1 MYNQR
6 IVRRSSLRRINLFR
20 CLRVQRIRP
29 QSVYR
34 LRRKCHQL
42 SRADQITRLFHG
54 CIVYI
59 RRIYLNNLCLH
70 IIRLSIVVPLRPSYA
85 LSPDLLYSACK
96 TASLL

>member
-1 MYNQR
+1 MAYVDDHGIIAGTTLCIVDAAYCPGVER
-6 IVRRSSLRRINLFR
+6 IS
-20 CLRVQRIRP
+20 P
-29 QSVYR
+29 EAVYR

-70 IIRLSIVVPLRPSYA
+70 IIRLSIVVPLRPS
-85 LSPDLLYSACK
+85 
-96 TASLL
+96 